1 MATTRILSKIQKGG
15 GKLVIFVFVLLII
28 IQHAY
33 TKYNKYRLQNTPTK
47 VSKELAFNTK
57 NQDRLQKIFSERIDN
72 AKKLLNQ
79 KGMTTEKWS
88 ELQRKSRKFVVDGMT
103 YYMFIYVKVQ
113 IAPTKQTF
121 VCVSHLS
128 EEYEGLEWAD
138 IVKSTET
145 SMMFNKYSVDSNL
158 IANMYNDPRQKDG
171 SYPYIKY
178 FWVDPLT
185 NNAVE
190 KQSTFGKWVSSDG
203 SEGIMGI
210 GYTVKNLALAEKSK
224 TYNDD
229 ISLEKILFVQ
239 IVIGLLGFLTYLA
252 GRDSDVYNVHKAL
265 LFMIS
270 MSIYVILFT
279 NTQETVNSYD
289 AEIEKLDG
297 ILRSLMSVAFMSSV
311 SIYINTKL
319 KKVNQALYIENS
331 CLFAATI
338 MMLLISSLSST
349 NYRTIGE
356 LIQVRVAKQFFFN
369 FAILLNVYIVINF
382 LIHLYSKVKAMYKV
396 K

>member
-15 GKLVIFVFVLLII
+15 GKLVIFVFVLLVI

-88 ELQRKSRKFVVDGMT
+88 ELQRKSRKFDVDGMT

-121 VCVSHLS
+121 VCLSHLA

-158 IANMYNDPRQKDG
+158 IANMYNDPRKKDD

-229 ISLEKILFVQ
+229 ISLDKILFVQ

-270 MSIYVILFT
+270 MFIYVIVFT
-279 NTQETVNSYD
+279 NTQETANSYD

-319 KKVNQALYIENS
+319 KKVNQTLYIENS

-349 NYRTIGE
+349 NYRSISE

-382 LIHLYSKVKAMYKV
+382 LIHLYSKVKVMYNAK
-396 K
+396 